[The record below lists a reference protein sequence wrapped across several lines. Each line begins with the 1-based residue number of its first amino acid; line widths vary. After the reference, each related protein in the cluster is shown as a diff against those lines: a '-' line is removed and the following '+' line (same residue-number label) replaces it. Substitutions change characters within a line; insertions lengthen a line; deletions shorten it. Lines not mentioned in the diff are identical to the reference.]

1 MALKR
6 KSIPSSKPART
17 VTADEKNAWLGVYAA
32 TGSIVRANRM
42 IGITERVLG
51 TLRKNDPDFE
61 EAMFEAKNAYVDG
74 LEAEADRRAI
84 EGVVKPVYY
93 RGVRVDNGEVR
104 DFSDT
109 LLIFRLKAER
119 PEKYREN
126 IKAEQRAL
134 LQARVEDLYAKLV
147 TQTIERASVVGVK
160 LTKQQAIEE
169 LAVYVPE
176 IREYIQ

>member
-1 MALKR
+1 
-6 KSIPSSKPART
+6 
-17 VTADEKNAWLGVYAA
+17 
-32 TGSIVRANRM
+32 
-42 IGITERVLG
+42 
-51 TLRKNDPDFE
+51 
-61 EAMFEAKNAYVDG
+61 
-74 LEAEADRRAI
+74 
-84 EGVVKPVYY
+84 
-93 RGVRVDNGEVR
+93 
-104 DFSDT
+104 
-109 LLIFRLKAER
+109 LIFRLKAER